1 MGKEG
6 LNTYLTSR
14 NRIADPKC
22 GSTKAH
28 LLLGFFSLAWLVAP
42 LAAQVVP
49 AKAMPAARTVS
60 QPAPEVRKP
69 VLPEYRLSPGDELS
83 VTFPFNAELNHDGPV
98 GPDGRFTLPLVGPLY
113 LNGDTISEA
122 TLKLSVALRDYGI
135 VEDAH
140 PSLTIRKY
148 SASVF
153 VGGEVKQPGTFI
165 LSAGMDPLQ
174 AVIAAGGMLDT
185 AKTKRIAVIRRSPEG
200 RPVILYVDL
209 RSYTRGGTA
218 RLAPLEARDVVFVPK
233 SSIAEADAWVDQYL
247 NKLLPFGKN
256 FNYNLGNNYGTTV
269 AP

>member
-1 MGKEG
+1 ME
-6 LNTYLTSR
+6 
-14 NRIADPKC
+14 AC
-22 GSTKAH
+22 
-28 LLLGFFSLAWLVAP
+28 LLLGVLGLASLM
-42 LAAQVVP
+42 AAQDAPPQTTP
-49 AKAMPAARTVS
+49 APAAQAAS
-60 QPAPEVRKP
+60 QPAPEARKP
-69 VLPEYRLSPGDELS
+69 VLPEYRLSPGDEVS

-122 TLKLSVALRDYGI
+122 TLKLAVALRDYGI

-153 VGGEVKQPGTFI
+153 VGGEVKQPGTFT

-200 RPVILYVDL
+200 RAIILYVDL
-209 RSYTRGGTA
+209 HAYTRGGAA

-233 SSIAEADAWVDQYL
+233 SNIAEADAWVDQYL

-256 FNYNLGNNYGTTV
+256 FNYNLGNYGTTTV